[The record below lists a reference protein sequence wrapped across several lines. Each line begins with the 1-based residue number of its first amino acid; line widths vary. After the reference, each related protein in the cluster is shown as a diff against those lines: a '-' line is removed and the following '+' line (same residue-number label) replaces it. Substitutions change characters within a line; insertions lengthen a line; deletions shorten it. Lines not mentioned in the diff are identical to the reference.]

1 MSDLSLEIEEPPKIG
16 DFAQV
21 RLAATLY
28 KTKNSNIDNAPNR
41 NTGMADL

>member
-16 DFAQV
+16 DFAHV
-21 RLAATLY
+21 RLAATLD
-28 KTKNSNIDNAPNR
+28 KNKKSNIDNAPNR